1 MLYARFDA
9 TGQVVAL
16 GLEPLGND
24 WQPVAPSDPRVLAF
38 QDLNLDRI
46 SRLASQSRDGSPLG
60 ASDAALARVLEDLID
75 LLVERSVIRFT
86 DLPEAAQQKLMTRRS
101 LRASMRELKLL
112 DDDDDPYSDTM
123 I

>member
-16 GLEPLGND
+16 GLDALGPE
-24 WQPVAPSDPRVLAF
+24 WQAINPADPRVLAF
-38 QDLNLDRI
+38 QDLNLERV
-46 SRLASQSRDGSPLG
+46 SHLASQSHDGSPLG

-101 LRASMRELKLL
+101 LRASLRELRLL
-112 DDDDDPYSDTM
+112 DDDDPFSDTM